1 MNGTAPSTLIAVHIS
16 ATIAKPSRVLIVLW
30 RLRTGSQNASPIAAA
45 SAKVIEKCAAWPS
58 RYTSDT
64 ASGRISVVLNSMNST
79 PRVRI
84 VTASFKDALSACP
97 SRRRRYCSVPSLLR
111 CAPGIDNASEGVHA
125 TDQNSHE
132 NLGARRFADGR
143 KRRRGRALRGSPR
156 RHGQRGRD
164 RARHD
169 RAHQGSFAVDRR

>member
-79 PRVRI
+79 PRVRSEEH
-84 VTASFKDALSACP
+84 TSELQ
-97 SRRRRYCSVPSLLR
+97 SR
-111 CAPGIDNASEGVHA
+111 
-125 TDQNSHE
+125 E
-132 NLGARRFADGR
+132 NLVCRLLLEKK
-143 KRRRGRALRGSPR
+143 KRIS
-156 RHGQRGRD
+156 
-164 RARHD
+164 
-169 RAHQGSFAVDRR
+169 S